1 MKCIEMFFSIF
12 KYCWKLGLLQ
22 KHLSWLIYK
31 CDGGVRIIGETVWD
45 LLDYLI
51 IVYNG
56 TRRIVG
62 T

>member
-1 MKCIEMFFSIF
+1 MFFSIF

-31 CDGGVRIIGETVWD
+31 CDGGVRITGETVWD

-51 IVYNG
+51 IVYNC

>member
-1 MKCIEMFFSIF
+1 MKCIEVFFSIF
-12 KYCWKLGLLQ
+12 KCWWKLGLLQ

-31 CDGGVRIIGETVWD
+31 WDGGVRIIGETVWD

-51 IVYNG
+51 IVCNG